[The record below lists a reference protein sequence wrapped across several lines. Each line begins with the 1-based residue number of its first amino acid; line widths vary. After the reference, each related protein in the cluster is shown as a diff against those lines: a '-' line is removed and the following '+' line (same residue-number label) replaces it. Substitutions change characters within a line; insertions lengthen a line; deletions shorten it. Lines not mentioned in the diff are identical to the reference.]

1 MLGYAK
7 QFRDKVYAQGREE
20 GREEVREEIVK
31 ELQEAQRKGI
41 PLEQVL
47 ETYKTKNQDKTNG
60 NNR

>member
-7 QFRDKVYAQGREE
+7 QFKDKIHAQGKEE
-20 GREEVREEIVK
+20 GREEVRKEIVK

-47 ETYKTKNQDKTNG
+47 ETYKTKNRNKTNG
-60 NNR
+60 NE

>member
-7 QFRDKVYAQGREE
+7 QFKDKIRAQGKEE
-20 GREEVREEIVK
+20 GREEVVK

-47 ETYKTKNQDKTNG
+47 EAYKTKNGNKTNE
-60 NNR
+60 NDR